1 MKNEIIQFLRENIIG
16 KILLTGA
23 VYKLENGNLEGVYND
38 KMTFSNLVTTENG
51 FKFNMTTVTQEQV
64 YNLDDKGARTTI
76 AKDYTGTSV
85 FCYELAMRKSTK
97 QITGYMRCVSTT
109 VQDST
114 MEAVVCGIFDVTFD
128 GKELKWQEN
137 QLLYRDN
144 PIGEDKYKPVAFHS
158 KVRFYLD
165 NGKVIFEY
173 LPTLWDISP
182 DTLEKVDKI
191 LEQIEVDISEID
203 LYGYDIIETSLSMVH
218 KLQSILND
226 LRMRVQ
232 TYVFPTKED
241 EILFFKMQK
250 PEILARL
257 LFFYKIYR
265 IETQCPNGSDEVI
278 RSYINRE
285 LDNLTYFF
293 NRNLDFYQYYRSH
306 STVYDEYYFVR
317 GNADL
322 RLCTD
327 SAQFDK
333 DPNFSTGYDY
343 KVAKIIANEM
353 LRIYLNK
360 RLVKLETNNQ
370 IEDNLQ
376 KYLKYPFRFTGKK
389 VFLIELG
396 YALVS
401 AGDINNGNV
410 EIKEMMK
417 FLSTVFQ
424 VDLGDYY
431 ASYIA
436 MKERKDRTAYLHHL
450 IDSLIKRM
458 NEDDMKC

>member
-1 MKNEIIQFLRENIIG
+1 MKEKLSQILVLIDSEI
-16 KILLTGA
+16 
-23 VYKLENGNLEGVYND
+23 D
-38 KMTFSNLVTTENG
+38 
-51 FKFNMTTVTQEQV
+51 
-64 YNLDDKGARTTI
+64 
-76 AKDYTGTSV
+76 
-85 FCYELAMRKSTK
+85 
-97 QITGYMRCVSTT
+97 
-109 VQDST
+109 
-114 MEAVVCGIFDVTFD
+114 
-128 GKELKWQEN
+128 
-137 QLLYRDN
+137 
-144 PIGEDKYKPVAFHS
+144 
-158 KVRFYLD
+158 
-165 NGKVIFEY
+165 
-173 LPTLWDISP
+173 
-182 DTLEKVDKI
+182 
-191 LEQIEVDISEID
+191 EID
-203 LYGYDIIETSLSMVH
+203 LYGYDIIPTSLSMVH
-218 KLQSILND
+218 RLQDVLND
-226 LRMRVQ
+226 LRNQLQ

-241 EILFFKMQK
+241 EISFFKSQK
-250 PEILARL
+250 PEILGRL
-257 LFFYKIYR
+257 LYFHKIYR
-265 IETQCPNGSDEVI
+265 IETQCPNGSNEAV
-278 RSYINRE
+278 RSYLNKE

-436 MKERKDRTAYLHHL
+436 MKERKDQTAYLHHL

>member
-1 MKNEIIQFLRENIIG
+1 MKEYIGNILQKIDLEI
-16 KILLTGA
+16 
-23 VYKLENGNLEGVYND
+23 D
-38 KMTFSNLVTTENG
+38 
-51 FKFNMTTVTQEQV
+51 
-64 YNLDDKGARTTI
+64 
-76 AKDYTGTSV
+76 
-85 FCYELAMRKSTK
+85 
-97 QITGYMRCVSTT
+97 
-109 VQDST
+109 
-114 MEAVVCGIFDVTFD
+114 
-128 GKELKWQEN
+128 
-137 QLLYRDN
+137 
-144 PIGEDKYKPVAFHS
+144 
-158 KVRFYLD
+158 
-165 NGKVIFEY
+165 
-173 LPTLWDISP
+173 
-182 DTLEKVDKI
+182 
-191 LEQIEVDISEID
+191 EID

-218 KLQSILND
+218 RLQTILSD
-226 LRMRVQ
+226 LRMKIQ

-241 EILFFKMQK
+241 EILFFKVQK
-250 PEILARL
+250 PEILGRL

-278 RSYINRE
+278 KGYISRE

-306 STVYDEYYFVR
+306 STLYDEYYFVR
-317 GNADL
+317 GKSDL

-376 KYLKYPFRFTGKK
+376 TYLKYPFRFTGKK

-396 YALVS
+396 YSLVTS
-401 AGDINNGNV
+401 GDINNGNV

-417 FLSTVFQ
+417 FLSSVFQ

-431 ASYIA
+431 AAYIA

-450 IDSLIKRM
+450 IDSLTKRM

>member
-1 MKNEIIQFLRENIIG
+1 M
-16 KILLTGA
+16 
-23 VYKLENGNLEGVYND
+23 
-38 KMTFSNLVTTENG
+38 
-51 FKFNMTTVTQEQV
+51 
-64 YNLDDKGARTTI
+64 
-76 AKDYTGTSV
+76 
-85 FCYELAMRKSTK
+85 
-97 QITGYMRCVSTT
+97 
-109 VQDST
+109 
-114 MEAVVCGIFDVTFD
+114 
-128 GKELKWQEN
+128 KELVNNMLAE
-137 QLLYRDN
+137 
-144 PIGEDKYKPVAFHS
+144 
-158 KVRFYLD
+158 
-165 NGKVIFEY
+165 
-173 LPTLWDISP
+173 
-182 DTLEKVDKI
+182 
-191 LEQIEVDISEID
+191 IEVNISEID

-218 KLQSILND
+218 RLQTVLSD
-226 LRMRVQ
+226 LRTKIQ

-241 EILFFKMQK
+241 EILFFKVQK
-250 PEILARL
+250 PEILGRL

-265 IETQCPNGSDEVI
+265 IETQCPNGSDDVI

-293 NRNLDFYQYYRSH
+293 NRNLDFYQYYRSR
-306 STVYDEYYFVR
+306 STVYDEYYFIR
-317 GNADL
+317 GKADL

-333 DPNFSTGYDY
+333 DPNCSTGYDY

-376 KYLKYPFRFTGKK
+376 TYLKYPFRFTGKK

-396 YALVS
+396 YSLVTS
-401 AGDINNGNV
+401 GDINNDNV

-417 FLSTVFQ
+417 FLSSVFQ

-431 ASYIA
+431 AAYIA

-450 IDSLIKRM
+450 IDSLTKRM
-458 NEDDMKC
+458 NEDDMK